1 MKYIY
6 ISLSAFYVLM
16 GILWGY
22 WTIIS
27 NNIETFKIDL
37 DLYYIGLIIVGL
49 ILFFMSMREPVEQRV
64 KLQVLKLA
72 VIINTLVI
80 AVWSI
85 CCLKSILLLGCFG
98 VVFFFVLYF
107 LLDIGKSLPL
117 LNKWLK

>member
-22 WTIIS
+22 WTIIA

-98 VVFFFVLYF
+98 IVFFFVLYF

>member
-22 WTIIS
+22 WTIIT

>member
-22 WTIIS
+22 WIIIA

-98 VVFFFVLYF
+98 IVFFFVLYF

>member
-22 WTIIS
+22 WTIIA

-85 CCLKSILLLGCFG
+85 CCLKSILLFGCFG
-98 VVFFFVLYF
+98 IVFFFVLYF